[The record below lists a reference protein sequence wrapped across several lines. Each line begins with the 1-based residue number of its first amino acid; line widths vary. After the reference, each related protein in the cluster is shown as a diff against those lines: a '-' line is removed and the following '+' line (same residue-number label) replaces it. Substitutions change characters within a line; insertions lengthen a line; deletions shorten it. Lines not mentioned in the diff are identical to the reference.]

1 VETRRALDEAMTCK
15 ERELMEAKRT
25 TQKAED
31 TSAAVNEEVKWV
43 KIMDRVDDAGGSKG
57 AS

>member
-1 VETRRALDEAMTCK
+1 MTCK

-31 TSAAVNEEVKWV
+31 TSAAANEEVN
-43 KIMDRVDDAGGSKG
+43 G
-57 AS
+57 